1 MYKDKSVLAIIPA
14 RSGSKGLIDKN
25 IKLLNGKPL
34 IAYTI
39 EAAIESE
46 VCTDIIVSTDSLEYA
61 EIAKKY
67 RAEVPFLRPKELSAD
82 NSATEDVIIFTLN
95 KLKDMNKIYDY
106 FLVLQPT
113 SPLRLSSDIR
123 DSIRM
128 LIDEDL
134 NSIVSVCEEEHS
146 PLLCNKLDESLS
158 LNGFIKKENNKRR
171 QDLNKYYRINGAI
184 YATKTNHYIETRDF
198 YGDLSKA
205 YIMNNLHSIDI
216 DTNFDFRIAE
226 YILKNNYLI

>member
-1 MYKDKSVLAIIPA
+1 A

-134 NSIVSVCEEEHS
+134 NSIVSVCE
-146 PLLCNKLDESLS
+146 
-158 LNGFIKKENNKRR
+158 
-171 QDLNKYYRINGAI
+171 
-184 YATKTNHYIETRDF
+184 
-198 YGDLSKA
+198 
-205 YIMNNLHSIDI
+205 
-216 DTNFDFRIAE
+216 
-226 YILKNNYLI
+226 